1 MWKRHLR
8 QQVKNK
14 SPFFYISS
22 PKRTLF
28 SQLSPPAPYIEG
40 AKVGVANAANNAME
54 NPSFRSAVETVNTSV
69 VNLKDETKKDIERRQ
84 HEQGEA
90 SGGQEEQQAVSPR
103 SEEGGVGGEEKG
115 WGGDEVVIKDD
126 EVL

>member
-14 SPFFYISS
+14 ITFFFTFLHPKELSS
-22 PKRTLF
+22 HHY
-28 SQLSPPAPYIEG
+28 PPAPYIEG

-84 HEQGEA
+84 QEQGEA
-90 SGGQEEQQAVSPR
+90 GGQEEQQAVSPR
-103 SEEGGVGGEEKG
+103 PEGGVGGEEKG
-115 WGGDEVVIKDD
+115 WEGDQVVIRDD